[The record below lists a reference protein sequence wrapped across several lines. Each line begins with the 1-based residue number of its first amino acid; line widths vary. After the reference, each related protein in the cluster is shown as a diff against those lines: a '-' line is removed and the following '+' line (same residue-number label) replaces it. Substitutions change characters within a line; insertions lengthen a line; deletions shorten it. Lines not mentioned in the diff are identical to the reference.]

1 MAYYKSNKRNPRKH
15 NASETETPNPP
26 KKAQAQNGKE
36 AKSTQAD
43 EPYILATGLEDY
55 GRWKTMFENHKRDP
69 NEKPFRRGRI
79 WA

>member
-1 MAYYKSNKRNPRKH
+1 MAYYKSNKGNPRKR

-26 KKAQAQNGKE
+26 KKAQAQNVNE
-36 AKSTQAD
+36 AESTQAD